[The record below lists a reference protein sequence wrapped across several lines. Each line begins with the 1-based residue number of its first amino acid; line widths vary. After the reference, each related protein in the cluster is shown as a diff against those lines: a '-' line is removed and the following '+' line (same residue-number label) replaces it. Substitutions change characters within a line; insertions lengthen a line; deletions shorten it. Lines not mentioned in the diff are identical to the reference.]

1 MYFHS
6 RHQAGRMLAS
16 RLITKY
22 RYENCVI
29 MALDD
34 GGVAIGAEIARQLH
48 CSLNVTVA
56 EEVRLPMEPWAIGG
70 ISPDGQFVYNSQYTK
85 GDIDELE
92 QENRGYIEQQ
102 KIEKFH
108 LLNRLLSKTKT
119 TDKKTLTGH
128 SIILTS
134 DGLQNAFKLDIVKA
148 YLKTVN
154 YERLII
160 AAPIA
165 TVKVVDWM
173 HIYADEIYCL
183 SVVEEVADVDHY
195 YDIKDV
201 PDRDAID
208 DMVKSN
214 VLNWI

>member
-22 RYENCVI
+22 RFENCVI

-48 CSLNVTVA
+48 CALNVTVA
-56 EEVRLPMEPWAIGG
+56 EEIRLPLEPLAVGG
-70 ISPDGQFVYNSQYTK
+70 MSADGQFVYNSQYTK
-85 GDIDELE
+85 ADIAELE

-119 TDKKTLTGH
+119 ADKKTLAGH
-128 SIILTS
+128 NIILTS
-134 DGLQNAFKLDIVKA
+134 DGLQNTFKLDVVKA
-148 YLKTVN
+148 YLKVVN
-154 YERLII
+154 YEKLIV
-160 AAPIA
+160 ASPIA
-165 TVKVVDWM
+165 SVIVVDWM
-173 HIYADEIYCL
+173 HVFADEIYCL

-195 YDIKDV
+195 YDVQDV
-201 PDRDAID
+201 PSTKEME

-214 VLNWI
+214 ILNWI